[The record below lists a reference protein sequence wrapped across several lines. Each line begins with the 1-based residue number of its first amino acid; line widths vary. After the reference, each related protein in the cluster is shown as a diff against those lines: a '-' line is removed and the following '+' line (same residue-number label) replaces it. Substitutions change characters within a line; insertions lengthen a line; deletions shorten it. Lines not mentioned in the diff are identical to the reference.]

1 MTTESYVYKK
11 EVDWS
16 LLIEGLA
23 VPIENQVVFGQIMGR
38 FLQRGEK
45 KQITI
50 YLDGKSYKASIIN
63 IDYSKKFNRKSDIF
77 QIRYSRNGELA
88 QALQKRFMSSYRYL
102 EFMRKIRKPGD
113 RKMLRL
119 PDDEKEFLAV
129 YTTEYDDSYIFEPI
143 VKNDFSI
150 ARKYFLKFD
159 ERVFEERSDIKIT
172 DSDARIEERTQIAKV
187 RKLDRSIG
195 ENLKQLYGYRCQI
208 CGKLIG
214 EEYSAHVV
222 EAHYIEYF
230 VKSLNNDA
238 SNQMIVCPNHHS
250 IIHDVNPVFDRTR
263 KLYVYKNGMTEGLL
277 LNKHL

>member
-1 MTTESYVYKK
+1 
-11 EVDWS
+11 
-16 LLIEGLA
+16 
-23 VPIENQVVFGQIMGR
+23 
-38 FLQRGEK
+38 
-45 KQITI
+45 
-50 YLDGKSYKASIIN
+50 
-63 IDYSKKFNRKSDIF
+63 
-77 QIRYSRNGELA
+77 
-88 QALQKRFMSSYRYL
+88 
-102 EFMRKIRKPGD
+102 
-113 RKMLRL
+113 MLRL

-129 YTTEYDDSYIFEPI
+129 YTTEYGDSYIFEPI

-150 ARKYFLKFD
+150 ARKYFLRFD
-159 ERVFEERSDIKIT
+159 ERAFEEQSDIKVT
-172 DSDARIEERTQIAKV
+172 DPDASIEERTQIAKV

-195 ENLKQLYGYRCQI
+195 DNLKQLYGYRCQI

-222 EAHYIEYF
+222 EAHHIEYF

>member
-1 MTTESYVYKK
+1 MTTENYVYKK

-50 YLDGKSYKASIIN
+50 YLDGKSYQASIIN

-102 EFMRKIRKPGD
+102 EYMRKIRKPGD

-150 ARKYFLKFD
+150 ARKYFLRFD
-159 ERVFEERSDIKIT
+159 ERAFEEQSDIKVT
-172 DSDARIEERTQIAKV
+172 DPDASIEERTQIAKV

-195 ENLKQLYGYRCQI
+195 DNLKQLYGYRCQI
-208 CGKLIG
+208 CGQLIG
-214 EEYSAHVV
+214 EEYAAHVV
-222 EAHYIEYF
+222 EAHHIEYF

-238 SNQMIVCPNHHS
+238 SNQLIVCPNHHS

>member
-102 EFMRKIRKPGD
+102 EYMRKIRKPGD

-172 DSDARIEERTQIAKV
+172 DPDASIEEKTQIAKV

-222 EAHYIEYF
+222 EAHHIEYF

>member
-1 MTTESYVYKK
+1 MTTENYVYKK

-50 YLDGKSYKASIIN
+50 YLDDTSYQASIIN

-77 QIRYSRNGELA
+77 QIRYARNGELA

-102 EFMRKIRKPGD
+102 EYMRKIRKPGD

-150 ARKYFLKFD
+150 ARKYFLRFD
-159 ERVFEERSDIKIT
+159 ERAFEERSDLKLI
-172 DSDARIEERTQIAKV
+172 DPDASIEERNQIAKV

-195 ENLKQLYGYRCQI
+195 EKLKQLYGYRCQI

-214 EEYSAHVV
+214 EEYSAHVA
-222 EAHYIEYF
+222 EAHHIDYF

-238 SNQMIVCPNHHS
+238 SNQLIVCPNHHS
-250 IIHDVNPVFDRTR
+250 IIHDVNPVFDRKR
-263 KLYVYKNGMTEGLL
+263 KLYVYKNGMTEGLV

>member
-1 MTTESYVYKK
+1 MTTENYVYKK

-50 YLDGKSYKASIIN
+50 YLDGKSYQASIIN

-77 QIRYSRNGELA
+77 QIRYARNGELA

-102 EFMRKIRKPGD
+102 EYMRKIRKPGD

-150 ARKYFLKFD
+150 ARKYFLRFD
-159 ERVFEERSDIKIT
+159 ERAFEEQSDIKVT
-172 DSDARIEERTQIAKV
+172 DPDASIEERTQIAKV

-195 ENLKQLYGYRCQI
+195 DNLKQLYGYRCQI

-214 EEYSAHVV
+214 EEYAAHVV
-222 EAHYIEYF
+222 EAHHIDYF
-230 VKSLNNDA
+230 VRSLNNDA
-238 SNQMIVCPNHHS
+238 SNQLIVCPNHHS

>member
-172 DSDARIEERTQIAKV
+172 DPDASIEERTQIAKV

-222 EAHYIEYF
+222 EAHHIEYF

>member
-102 EFMRKIRKPGD
+102 EFMRKIRKPGE

-159 ERVFEERSDIKIT
+159 EKVFEERSDIKIT
-172 DSDARIEERTQIAKV
+172 DPDASIEERTQIAKV

-222 EAHYIEYF
+222 EAHHIEYF

-238 SNQMIVCPNHHS
+238 SNQKIVCPNHHS

>member
-50 YLDGKSYKASIIN
+50 YLDDKSYQASIIN

-172 DSDARIEERTQIAKV
+172 DPDASIEERTQIAKV

-214 EEYSAHVV
+214 EEYAAHVV
-222 EAHYIEYF
+222 EAHHIDYF
-230 VKSLNNDA
+230 VRSLNNDA
-238 SNQMIVCPNHHS
+238 SNQLIVCPNHQS

>member
-1 MTTESYVYKK
+1 MTTENYVYKK

-50 YLDGKSYKASIIN
+50 YLDGKSYQASIIN

-77 QIRYSRNGELA
+77 QIRYARNGELA

-102 EFMRKIRKPGD
+102 EYMRKIRKPGD

-150 ARKYFLKFD
+150 ARKYFLRFD
-159 ERVFEERSDIKIT
+159 ERAFEEQSDIKVT
-172 DSDARIEERTQIAKV
+172 DPDASIEERTQIAKV

-195 ENLKQLYGYRCQI
+195 DNLKQLYGYRCQI
-208 CGKLIG
+208 CGQLIG
-214 EEYSAHVV
+214 EEYAAHVV
-222 EAHYIEYF
+222 EAHHIEYF

-238 SNQMIVCPNHHS
+238 SNQLIVCPNHHS